1 MRYSGSF
8 WHTMILLIFTICV
21 PIRLFSAFSDQQDLP
36 DIKELELLIETYF
49 EQRDEEPQKAL
60 RTVRKATRLANRI
73 FSEQSELSEYQ
84 LKLWQQAEGY
94 LALSQFDRGRFL
106 ESEEHWIKTYAIH
119 DTILDAN
126 LGNELETRR
135 ILLDSALMEVKF
147 PETKEWLRNLK
158 PGKKVADQFSRGTQ
172 QVQANMERKL
182 FASAVR
188 KGNINSAL
196 RHYNKASHL
205 LDELGDEAALQE
217 LETQYQMWLAQI
229 DSTLIVNHIKEQ
241 VVVEPPEEEVVVGPL
256 ENEHLETLKAEAEA
270 IENSGL
276 SIEQANL
283 FQRYK
288 SLQKAI
294 AEEEK
299 KNALTLQDKEN
310 QIQNQELEIRVL
322 LQEKDISKLSL
333 QQQRL
338 ISEEETRKKRNLTV
352 VLALVFA
359 LLLSVFIL
367 YRYKTRANRQL
378 SQAKNELAVANE
390 KVAGLLQEQLSADIA
405 DTLIKGESTEVKETF
420 VAVMFVDIR
429 GFTPMVAQ
437 LKPEEIN
444 RYQNAIFGFMIDIIE
459 THNGNINQL
468 LGDGFM
474 ATFGAPKRFGND
486 VQNAVDAGIQI
497 LEKLTEINR
506 LGKIPNTEIGI
517 GIDCGNAVMGNVGGS
532 GRKQF
537 SITGNVVI
545 SAARIEQA
553 NKAIGSHYL
562 ISEEVKQRVNIEV
575 EYKEHQMALK
585 GRQGL
590 HILYQLLPLIEEPA
604 LKS

>member
-1 MRYSGSF
+1 MQYSRAF
-8 WHTMILLIFTICV
+8 RRAILFIYTFCV
-21 PIRLFSAFSDQQDLP
+21 PIPLISAGADLQEPP
-36 DIKELELLIETYF
+36 DIEELELLIDAYF
-49 EQRDEEPQKAL
+49 QQRDEEPQKAL
-60 RTVRKATRLANRI
+60 RTIRKAVRLANRT
-73 FSEQSELSEYQ
+73 FSDRSALSEYHR
-84 LKLWQQAEGY
+84 KLWQQAEGY

-106 ESEEHWIKTYAIH
+106 ESEEHWVKAYAIH
-119 DTILDAN
+119 DTILDTN
-126 LGNELETRR
+126 LGNELKTRR

-147 PETKEWLRNLK
+147 PETKEWLRSLK
-158 PGKKVADQFSRGTQ
+158 PGKKVADQFSRSTQ
-172 QVQANMERKL
+172 QVKANMERKL
-182 FASAVR
+182 FTSAVR

-196 RHYNKASHL
+196 KHYNTASHL

-217 LETQYQMWLAQI
+217 LEAQYQTWLVQI
-229 DSTLIVNHIKEQ
+229 DSTLIVNHIKEEL
-241 VVVEPPEEEVVVGPL
+241 VVEPLEEEVVAEPL
-256 ENEHLETLKAEAEA
+256 ENDRLETLKAEAQA

-283 FQRYK
+283 FERYK

-299 KNALTLQDKEN
+299 RNALALQDKEN

-333 QQQRL
+333 EQQRL
-338 ISEEETRKKRNLTV
+338 IGEEEARKKRNLMI

-367 YRYKTRANRQL
+367 YRYKIRANRQL
-378 SQAKNELAVANE
+378 NQAKNELAVANE

-405 DTLIKGESTEVKETF
+405 DTLIKGESIAVKEAF

-429 GFTPMVAQ
+429 EFTPIVAQ

-444 RYQNAIFGFMIDIIE
+444 RYQNAIFGFMIDTIE

-474 ATFGAPKRFGND
+474 ATFGAPKSFGND

-497 LEKLTEINR
+497 LKELTEINR
-506 LGKIPNTEIGI
+506 LGKIPKTEIGI
-517 GIDCGNAVMGNVGGS
+517 GIDCGVAVMGNVGGS

-553 NKAIGSHYL
+553 NKTIGSHYL
-562 ISEEVKQRVNIEV
+562 ISEEVKQRVTLKV
-575 EYKEHQMALK
+575 ECREHQIALK
-585 GRQGL
+585 GRRGL
-590 HILYQLLPLIEEPA
+590 RALYQLLPMEEPA
-604 LKS
+604 LQS

>member
-1 MRYSGSF
+1 MQYSSGF
-8 WHTMILLIFTICV
+8 WRAILLMYTLCT
-21 PIRLFSAFSDQQDLP
+21 PIPLISSGTDLQEP
-36 DIKELELLIETYF
+36 TDIQELELLIETYF
-49 EQRDEEPQKAL
+49 QQRDEEPQKAL
-60 RTVRKATRLANRI
+60 RTIRKAARLANRT
-73 FSEQSELSEYQ
+73 FSDRSTLSESQ
-84 LKLWQQAEGY
+84 RKLWQQAEGY

-106 ESEEHWIKTYAIH
+106 ESEEHWVKTHAIH
-119 DTILDAN
+119 DTILDTN
-126 LGNELETRR
+126 LRNELKTRR

-172 QVQANMERKL
+172 QVQANMEQRM
-182 FASAVR
+182 FTSAVR

-196 RHYNKASHL
+196 KHYNKASDL
-205 LDELGDEAALQE
+205 LDELGDEAGLQE
-217 LETQYQMWLAQI
+217 LETQYQTWLAQM
-229 DSTLIVNHIKEQ
+229 DSTLIVNHIKEEA
-241 VVVEPPEEEVVVGPL
+241 VLEPQKEEVVLEPL
-256 ENEHLETLKAEAEA
+256 ENERLETLKAEAQA

-276 SIEQANL
+276 STEQATL
-283 FQRYK
+283 FERYK

-299 KNALTLQDKEN
+299 RNALALQDKEN

-338 ISEEETRKKRNLTV
+338 IGEEEARKKRNLMI

-367 YRYKTRANRQL
+367 YRHKIRANRQL
-378 SQAKNELAVANE
+378 NQAKNELAVVNA

-405 DTLIKGESTEVKETF
+405 DTLIKGESIAVKEAF

-429 GFTPMVAQ
+429 GFTPIVAQ

-444 RYQNAIFGFMIDIIE
+444 HYQNAIFGFMIDIIE
-459 THNGNINQL
+459 SHNGNINQL

-474 ATFGAPKRFGND
+474 ATFGAPKSFGND

-497 LEKLTEINR
+497 LKELAEINR
-506 LGKIPNTEIGI
+506 LGKIPQTEIGI
-517 GIDCGNAVMGNVGGS
+517 GIDCGVAVMGNVGGS

-545 SAARIEQA
+545 SAARIEQV
-553 NKAIGSHYL
+553 NKTIGSHYL
-562 ISEEVKQRVNIEV
+562 ISEEVKQKVNLEV
-575 EYKEHQMALK
+575 ACKEHQMALK

-590 HILYQLLPLIEEPA
+590 RALYQLLPLEEAA
-604 LKS
+604 LPS

>member
-1 MRYSGSF
+1 MSGF
-8 WHTMILLIFTICV
+8 WGAILLMYMLCAPV
-21 PIRLFSAFSDQQDLP
+21 PLIPVGTDLQEPP
-36 DIKELELLIETYF
+36 DIKELELLIDAYF
-49 EQRDEEPQKAL
+49 QQREEEPQKAL
-60 RTVRKATRLANRI
+60 RTIRKAVRLANRT
-73 FSEQSELSEYQ
+73 FSDRSALSEYQ

-126 LGNELETRR
+126 LDNELETRR

-196 RHYNKASHL
+196 KHYNKASHL
-205 LDELGDEAALQE
+205 LDELGEEVALQE
-217 LETQYQMWLAQI
+217 LETQYQMWLVQI
-229 DSTLIVNHIKEQ
+229 DSTLIVNSIKEE
-241 VVVEPPEEEVVVGPL
+241 VVVEPQAEEVVAEPL
-256 ENEHLETLKAEAEA
+256 ENERLETLKAEAEA

-283 FQRYK
+283 FERYK

-299 KNALTLQDKEN
+299 RNALALQDKEN

-322 LQEKDISKLSL
+322 LQEKDISNLSL

-338 ISEEETRKKRNLTV
+338 ISEEETRKKRNLTM

-367 YRYKTRANRQL
+367 YRYKIRANRQL

-405 DTLIKGESTEVKETF
+405 DTLIKGESPEVKETF

-429 GFTPMVAQ
+429 GFTPKVAQ

-486 VQNAVDAGIQI
+486 AQNAVDAGIQI
-497 LEKLTEINR
+497 LKELNEINR
-506 LGKIPNTEIGI
+506 LGKIPKTEIGI
-517 GIDCGNAVMGNVGGS
+517 GVDCGVAVMGNIGGS

-553 NKAIGSHYL
+553 NKTIGSHYL
-562 ISEEVKQRVNIEV
+562 ISEEVKQRVSIEV

-585 GRQGL
+585 GRRGL
-590 HILYQLLPLIEEPA
+590 RVLYQLLPLAEPA